1 MPLPEYLG
9 TLGPKRA
16 VHLLRRATF
25 GPTKAQIDAF
35 ASLTTTQA
43 IQQLYHQAIPDATP
57 PIDPDTSEPWATTGV
72 TDPDK
77 EEFEYMEFFKKWCI
91 GQMMSAGINP
101 SQSLAYS
108 AREKIV
114 FFIHTHLTAIAE
126 KIGSSRALYYQNQL
140 FRLYALDGI
149 ASPVVPPDKLN
160 FKELT
165 KKVSVDNA
173 MLRLL
178 DGNLNVK
185 GSPNENYGRELLE
198 LFSIGRGLE
207 NALPP
212 PTGEGDYIFY
222 KEKDVQE
229 AARVLSGF
237 DFDDSLFDPVS
248 TENLNVDPDTLLP
261 RGVVRGTPTNA
272 SGHDN
277 DPKTFSTSFID
288 AGTGLP
294 YVIEAD
300 PLLLN
305 GGQPTEASA
314 LDEISQFIDMI
325 YAQPETANHICRK
338 IYRFFVYHEIT
349 PAINTTIISV
359 MADTF
364 RANNFKLQPVIENL
378 LRSEHFY
385 EAGLPI
391 TDDNFGGII
400 KSPLDLVTG
409 TLRFFGHQVPDMT
422 SNPTGF
428 YEHTGEILGFMGLHG
443 MDFYQPFDVA
453 GYDAYHQYPIYHRAW
468 ISVNYLTNRYDFIEH
483 IVSPMDP
490 GMLSV
495 SVYQF
500 VRDTIPPGIASNAR
514 TLVMELATYL
524 LPLSDNLNY
533 DTATDDSASLTAER
547 LNYFLVTF
555 LSDFDPDPE
564 AAWTNRYTNQVG
576 IPTMEGQLKNLFNAM
591 LQSPEYQLH

>member
-1 MPLPEYLG
+1 MPLPEYVG
-9 TLGPKRA
+9 TLGTKRA
-16 VHLLRRATF
+16 THLLRRATF
-25 GPTKAQIDAF
+25 GPNKTQIDTF
-35 ASLTTTQA
+35 SMLTPAQA
-43 IQQLYHQAIPDATP
+43 ILQLYRQALPDALP
-57 PIDPDTSEPWATTGV
+57 PIDRDTNEAWVITGN

-77 EEFEYMEFFKKWCI
+77 EEFEYMEFFKRWCV
-91 GQMMSAGINP
+91 GQMMSP
-101 SQSLAYS
+101 SQTLAYS

-140 FRLYALDGI
+140 FRLYALD
-149 ASPVVPPDKLN
+149 AQTSPIVPADKLN

-165 KKVSVDNA
+165 KKISVDNA

-178 DGNLNVK
+178 DGNLNVD

-237 DFDDSLFDPVS
+237 DFDDDFL
-248 TENLNVDPDTLLP
+248 TIDPDTLLP
-261 RGVVRGTPTNA
+261 RGKVRGNTLNA
-272 SGHDN
+272 SSHDN
-277 DPKTFSTSFID
+277 EPKEFSNSFID

-294 YVIEAD
+294 YVIQPD

-314 LDEISQFIDMI
+314 LEEISQLVDMI
-325 YAQPETANHICRK
+325 YTQPETANHICRK

-349 PAINTTIISV
+349 PAINTNIISV

-378 LRSEHFY
+378 LRSQHFY
-385 EAGLPI
+385 EAAAGIP
-391 TDDNFGGII
+391 DDNFGGII

-409 TLRFFGHQVPDMT
+409 TLRFFSHPIPDM
-422 SNPTGF
+422 NVDPAGF
-428 YEHTGEILGFMGLHG
+428 YAQTGEIIGLLETSG
-443 MDFYQPFDVA
+443 MSLYQPFDVA
-453 GYDAYHQYPIYHRAW
+453 GYDAYHQYPIYHRSW
-468 ISVNYLTNRYDFIEH
+468 ISVNYLTNRYEFIDR
-483 IVSPMDP
+483 IINPMAP
-490 GMLSV
+490 GMFKV
-495 SVYQF
+495 DVYQY
-500 VRDTIPPGIASNAR
+500 VRDTISLGIASNAR
-514 TLVMELATYL
+514 SLVIELAKYL
-524 LPLSDNLNY
+524 LPLTDNLTFDTSAD
-533 DTATDDSASLTAER
+533 DTATLTAER

-555 LSDFDPDPE
+555 LSDIDTDPE
-564 AAWTNRYTNQVG
+564 AEWTNRYTNQIG
-576 IPTMEGQLKNLFNAM
+576 IATMEGQLRNLFNAM
-591 LQSPEYQLH
+591 LQSPEYQLQ

>member
-1 MPLPEYLG
+1 MPLPEYAG
-9 TLGPKRA
+9 TLGTKRA
-16 VHLLRRATF
+16 THLLRRATF

-35 ASLTTTQA
+35 STLTPAQA
-43 IQQLYHQAIPDATP
+43 IVQLYRQTLPDALP
-57 PIDPDTSEPWATTGV
+57 PIDPDTNEPWVITGN

-77 EEFEYMEFFKKWCI
+77 EEFEYMEFFKRWCV
-91 GQMMSAGINP
+91 GQMMST
-101 SQSLAYS
+101 SQSIAYS

-140 FRLYALDGI
+140 FRLYALDAV
-149 ASPVVPPDKLN
+149 ASPIVPALKLN

-198 LFSIGRGLE
+198 LYSVGRGLE

-237 DFDDSLFDPVS
+237 DFDEDFV
-248 TENLNVDPDTLLP
+248 TIDPDTLLP
-261 RGVVRGTPTNA
+261 RGKVRGSVLNA
-272 SGHDN
+272 SSHDN
-277 DPKTFSTSFID
+277 DPKEFSNSFID

-294 YVIEAD
+294 YVIGPD

-314 LDEISQFIDMI
+314 LDEISQLIDMI

-349 PAINTTIISV
+349 PAINTNIIAV

-364 RANNFKLQPVIENL
+364 RTNNFKLQPVIENL
-378 LRSEHFY
+378 LRSQHFY
-385 EAGLPI
+385 EAAAGI

-409 TLRFFGHQVPDMT
+409 TLKFFSHPIPDMT
-422 SNPTGF
+422 ADPAGF
-428 YEHTGEILGFMGLHG
+428 YAQTGEILGLLETSG
-443 MDFYQPFDVA
+443 MSLYQPFDVA
-453 GYDAYHQYPIYHRAW
+453 GYDAYHQYPIYHRSW
-468 ISVNYLTNRYDFIEH
+468 ISVNYLTNRYEFIDR
-483 IVSPMDP
+483 IINPMAP
-490 GMLSV
+490 GMFKV
-495 SVYQF
+495 DVYQY
-500 VRDTIPPGIASNAR
+500 VRNNISLGVASNAR
-514 TLVMELATYL
+514 TLVIELAKYL
-524 LPLSDNLNY
+524 LPLTDNLTF
-533 DTATDDSASLTAER
+533 DPATDDNATLTAER

-555 LSDFDPDPE
+555 LSDIDTNPE
-564 AAWTNRYTNQVG
+564 AEWTNRYTNQIG
-576 IPTMEGQLKNLFNAM
+576 ITTMEGQLRNLFNAM
-591 LQSPEYQLH
+591 LQSPEYQLQ

>member
-1 MPLPEYLG
+1 MPLPEYVG
-9 TLGPKRA
+9 TLGAKRA
-16 VHLLRRATF
+16 AHLLRRATF
-25 GPTKAQIDAF
+25 GPTKAQIDTF
-35 ASLTTTQA
+35 SNLTPAQA
-43 IQQLYHQAIPDATP
+43 ITQLYRQSLPDALP
-57 PIDPDTSEPWATTGV
+57 PIDPDTNEPWVITGN

-77 EEFEYMEFFKKWCI
+77 EEFEYMEFFKRWCV
-91 GQMMSAGINP
+91 GQMMST
-101 SQSLAYS
+101 SQTLAYS

-140 FRLYALDGI
+140 FRLYALD
-149 ASPVVPPDKLN
+149 AVTSPIIPADKLN

-165 KKVSVDNA
+165 KKISVDNA

-178 DGNLNVK
+178 DGNLNVD

-237 DFDDSLFDPVS
+237 DFDDDFV
-248 TENLNVDPDTLLP
+248 TIDPDTLLP
-261 RGVVRGTPTNA
+261 RGKVKGTTLNA
-272 SGHDN
+272 SSHDN
-277 DPKTFSTSFID
+277 DPKEFSNSFIN

-294 YVIEAD
+294 YVIEPD

-305 GGQPTEASA
+305 GGQPTEESA
-314 LDEISQFIDMI
+314 LDEISQLIDMI
-325 YAQPETANHICRK
+325 YAQSETANHICRK

-349 PAINTTIISV
+349 PAINTSIIAV

-364 RANNFKLQPVIENL
+364 RTNNFKLQPVIENL
-378 LRSEHFY
+378 LRSQHFY
-385 EAGLPI
+385 EAAGGI

-409 TLRFFGHQVPDMT
+409 TLKFFSHPIPDMT
-422 SNPTGF
+422 ADPAGF
-428 YEHTGEILGFMGLHG
+428 YAQTGEIIGLLETSG
-443 MDFYQPFDVA
+443 MSLYQPFDVA
-453 GYDAYHQYPIYHRAW
+453 GYDAYHQYPIYHRSW
-468 ISVNYLTNRYDFIEH
+468 ISVNYLTNRYEFIDR
-483 IVSPMDP
+483 IINPMAP
-490 GMLSV
+490 GMFKID
-495 SVYQF
+495 VYQY
-500 VRDTIPPGIASNAR
+500 VRNNISMGIASNAR
-514 TLVMELATYL
+514 TLVIELAKYL
-524 LPLSDNLNY
+524 LPLTDNLTF
-533 DTATDDSASLTAER
+533 DTTIDNNATLTAER

-555 LSDFDPDPE
+555 LSDIDTNPE
-564 AAWTNRYTNQVG
+564 AEWTNRYTNQLG
-576 IPTMEGQLKNLFNAM
+576 IATMEGQLRNLFNAM
-591 LQSPEYQLH
+591 LQSPEYQLQ